1 MTYEEFHQLTE
12 NMMKGGSFV
21 STLAQALRYADPN
34 NRERLLNAFPEL
46 VARYGPNGMF
56 ETARVM
62 AQSLIKN

>member
-1 MTYEEFHQLTE
+1 
-12 NMMKGGSFV
+12 MMKGGSFV

-46 VARYGPNGMF
+46 VQRYGPNGMF